1 MCSHLPLVREKHQE
15 KEFKANSTISK
26 PCHVS
31 CFKGM
36 IEDSKQ
42 TSGDAKGRS
51 YSEQTIIQSK
61 VHIPGPSVGVSQIP
75 RDKEATE

>member
-1 MCSHLPLVREKHQE
+1 
-15 KEFKANSTISK
+15 
-26 PCHVS
+26 
-31 CFKGM
+31 M

>member
-1 MCSHLPLVREKHQE
+1 
-15 KEFKANSTISK
+15 
-26 PCHVS
+26 
-31 CFKGM
+31 M

-75 RDKEATE
+75 RDKEATEWGNIVISNYFVLALIPCQIWL